1 MVQPIFSWSE
11 SLYILLIQTMK
22 FFCFPLNTVTY
33 IEEKTDYP
41 IFMYIELID
50 FMLWSS
56 LSNNKCREIQFSFCN
71 KLTKVR
77 VGNPSEFIIMTYSQN
92 KRQKIVVLLKMMFIH
107 KFYKDKNFCDNIFFS
122 SYNRYSARLKYSY
135 NL

>member
-56 LSNNKCREIQFSFCN
+56 LSNNKCREI
-71 KLTKVR
+71 
-77 VGNPSEFIIMTYSQN
+77 
-92 KRQKIVVLLKMMFIH
+92 
-107 KFYKDKNFCDNIFFS
+107 
-122 SYNRYSARLKYSY
+122 
-135 NL
+135 